1 MLYSVSGLLNT
12 SFGCTLSEVK
22 ILGNESIRFDGDSF
36 GLLDWHVDGHLLI
49 LGSGHGDVRLVV
61 ISFSINRS
69 FGLGSGISIDIC
81 ISINIG
87 ISNSICLNFGGDV
100 GQDGGVEVFLG
111 VVQRDSVNGSSSNKS
126 SEESEFHFK
135 TLLFL

>member
-36 GLLDWHVDGHLLI
+36 GLLDWHVNGHLLI

-69 FGLGSGISIDIC
+69 FGLSSGISIDIC
-81 ISINIG
+81 ISVNIG
-87 ISNSICLNFGGDV
+87 ISNSLYFGGDV
-100 GQDGGVEVFLG
+100 GQDSGVEVFLG

-126 SEESEFHFK
+126 SEENEFHFK
-135 TLLFL
+135 TLLNL

>member
-1 MLYSVSGLLNT
+1 MFYSVSSLLNT
-12 SFGCTLSEVK
+12 SFSCTLSEVE
-22 ILGNESIRFDGDSF
+22 ILGDESIRFDGDSF

-69 FGLGSGISIDIC
+69 FGLGSGISIDIS
-81 ISINIG
+81 ISVNIG
-87 ISNSICLNFGGDV
+87 ISNSLNFGGDV

>member
-81 ISINIG
+81 ISVNIG

-126 SEESEFHFK
+126 SKESEFHFK